1 MTYVH
6 NGQDKH
12 SLKWLQI
19 AYVGIIYIEGKISEE
34 RTAKSE
40 GFFVQLND
48 KEK

>member
-1 MTYVH
+1 MAHTYSRQ
-6 NGQDKH
+6 GKP

-19 AYVGIIYIEGKISEE
+19 AYVGIIYTKGKIPKE

-48 KEK
+48 REK